1 MSKPSASPGYK
12 TTAETCDLLGRT
24 QPCVLSYINS
34 GQLAGEKGADGR
46 WYISELSI
54 NAFLQR
60 RNLTSGARA
69 LTELDEMVERVVRL
83 ETAFDAA
90 NALVNARID
99 KLTAGM
105 KVMLAHM
112 KGTPPADE

>member
-1 MSKPSASPGYK
+1 MAKPASSPGYK

-69 LTELDEMVERVVRL
+69 LTELDEMAARMLVL
-83 ETAFDAA
+83 EETSAA
-90 NALVNARID
+90 IVAKVD

-105 KVMLAHM
+105 KVMLTYM
-112 KGTPPADE
+112 KSTKED

>member
-1 MSKPSASPGYK
+1 MAKPASSPGYK

-24 QPCVLSYINS
+24 QPCVLSYVNS

-69 LTELDEMVERVVRL
+69 LTELDEMAARMLAIEEAYAALEAKVE
-83 ETAFDAA
+83 
-90 NALVNARID
+90 

-105 KVMLAHM
+105 KIMLAHM

>member
-1 MSKPSASPGYK
+1 M
-12 TTAETCDLLGRT
+12 LGRT

-69 LTELDEMVERVVRL
+69 LTELDAMEEQIVRL
-83 ETAFDAA
+83 EAA
-90 NALVNARID
+90 LEAVTARIE

-112 KGTPPADE
+112 KGASPVKED

>member
-1 MSKPSASPGYK
+1 MAKPSSSPGYK
-12 TTAETCDLLGRT
+12 TTAETCELLGRT
-24 QPCVLSYINS
+24 QPCVLGYIRD
-34 GQLAGEKGADGR
+34 GQLTGEKGADGH

-69 LTELDEMVERVVRL
+69 LTEVDNMAERLTALEAKVE
-83 ETAFDAA
+83 
-90 NALVNARID
+90 

-112 KGTPPADE
+112 KGAPPAKED